1 MPHRIGYKFGGL
13 GKKNRQGP
21 LSQKKKKEIVE
32 KRGVTEE
39 EGRGIEE
46 RESNVKVTV
55 LTLSVQSEGRVL
67 HLSE

>member
-1 MPHRIGYKFGGL
+1 M
-13 GKKNRQGP
+13 
-21 LSQKKKKEIVE
+21 SQKKKKEIVE